1 MHATPYYAGRVNR
14 RRCQLLHGSYQDS
27 TVLRVSPPSTSF
39 TTLDWIR
46 FMLRPAPCLN
56 PKGPLSPGFS
66 YRCRSGFRV
75 NWQLPWQIPFNLLE
89 FLTTMLLHSASWRS
103 RSF

>member
-1 MHATPYYAGRVNR
+1 MSGF
-14 RRCQLLHGSYQDS
+14 DS
-27 TVLRVSPPSTSF
+27 PEGLSPFVSF
-39 TTLDWIR
+39 TTLNWIR
-46 FMLRPAPCLN
+46 LMLRPASRLN

-89 FLTTMLLHSASWRS
+89 LLVKRTITQRFVALQEFRS
-103 RSF
+103 IVGFQ